1 MWTFAVGVPPA
12 TSENEP
18 SRPAQKTRS
27 APAVL
32 TSKPAWGAIVS

>member
-18 SRPAQKTRS
+18 SRPGQCMRS
-27 APAVL
+27 GATVV
-32 TSKPAWGAIVS
+32 TSNPAWGAIVS